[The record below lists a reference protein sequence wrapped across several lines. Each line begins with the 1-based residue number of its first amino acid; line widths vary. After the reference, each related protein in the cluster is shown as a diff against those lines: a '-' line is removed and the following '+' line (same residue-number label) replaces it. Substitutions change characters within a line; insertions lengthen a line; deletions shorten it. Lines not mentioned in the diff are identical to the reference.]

1 MDSPEYK
8 TLVQCYPTLVSC
20 IGQSPNDIAVQLIP
34 SGILAPRDVQYL
46 SNPSIADDEKA
57 RRLLGI
63 VVNQINTD
71 PQVYY
76 TFIAALK
83 DAGDWTRTLVSL
95 LERAHARWMQSSN
108 ADVHSTE
115 ELGESL
121 AVVFCY
127 LYTYLW
133 SFSLRR
139 VYMYVHV
146 NDTLLPFTARQHFW
160 DTIDFG

>member
-8 TLVQCYPTLVSC
+8 TLAQFYPALVSC
-20 IGQSPNDIAVQLIP
+20 VGQAPVNIAVQLIP
-34 SGILAPRDVQYL
+34 YGILAPRDVQYL
-46 SNPSIADDEKA
+46 SNPSIVDNEKA

-63 VVNQINTD
+63 VVNQMKTD
-71 PQVYY
+71 PQVYH

-95 LERAHARWMQSSN
+95 LEQAYARWMQSSN

-133 SFSLRR
+133 SFSLHR

-146 NDTLLPFTARQHFW
+146 NDTLLRFTTRQHFW
-160 DTIDFG
+160 DTIDSG